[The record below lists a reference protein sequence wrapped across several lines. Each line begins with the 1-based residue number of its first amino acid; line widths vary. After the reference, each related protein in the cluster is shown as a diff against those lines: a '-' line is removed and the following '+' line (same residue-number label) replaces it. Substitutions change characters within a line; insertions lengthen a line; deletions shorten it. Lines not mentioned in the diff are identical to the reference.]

1 MPFPSPMRESEVT
14 QLCPTSSDSMDHS
27 LPGFSVHGIPSMGF
41 SRQEYWSGVPL
52 PSLLSP
58 GSSLQGGKN
67 KNPDQ
72 IAVFLG
78 DGLEVAYTLLL
89 PTSHW
94 SKFNHWKTLANL

>member
-1 MPFPSPMRESEVT
+1 
-14 QLCPTSSDSMDHS
+14 
-27 LPGFSVHGIPSMGF
+27 MGF

-94 SKFNHWKTLANL
+94 SKFNYGKILANL